1 MYHCPNLVFHPWN
14 SFFLSICR
22 CCCPLSYLFH
32 RLIRFQNFSLV
43 VFPFGFSLTC
53 FWISPLNCLL
63 FILFCYLFL
72 GRVLSWFPCLLES
85 SMRSFL
91 LLLKYKTLKSFH
103 FSLCFAFRYEG
114 VLSYCNDQLL
124 LVGWWMYVFLLL
136 WKMGPLFFIFSFPLL
151 LGVLLL
157 MWVSRHYLH
166 VGLCFWLVFREKG
179 SWLQQQLLTPGP
191 VLTCRRGHWIL
202 GLCIQKF
209 RDCPLVYCQEACT
222 S

>member
-14 SFFLSICR
+14 SFFFSICR
-22 CCCPLSYLFH
+22 CCCPFSYLFH
-32 RLIRFQNFSLV
+32 WLIHFQNFSLV

-85 SMRSFL
+85 SMRSFFCYFWNIRLWNPLIFPCAL
-91 LLLKYKTLKSFH
+91 LSGMKEFWAIVMTSFSWLVGGCMCFFCFEKWVLCFL
-103 FSLCFAFRYEG
+103 FSL
-114 VLSYCNDQLL
+114 S
-124 LVGWWMYVFLLL
+124 
-136 WKMGPLFFIFSFPLL
+136 LFYW
-151 LGVLLL
+151 GVLLL

-179 SWLQQQLLTPGP
+179 SWLQ
-191 VLTCRRGHWIL
+191 
-202 GLCIQKF
+202 
-209 RDCPLVYCQEACT
+209 
-222 S
+222 